1 MLIKHC
7 ALVKTSWRA
16 CRCNSVWISNRHL
29 ILNHHQVISNQSE
42 RCSVH
47 LTLYVPGRQPFRYLS
62 MAGFYMYPVHL
73 TLYVPGRQP
82 FRYLSM
88 AGFYMC
94 PVHWT
99 LYVPGRQPVRYLSL
113 AGFYM
118 CPVHLTLYVPGR
130 QPFRYLSLA
139 RFYICPVHL
148 TLYVPGRQPFRYL
161 SLARFY
167 ICHLNEDY
175 GKSNK
180 IKEKLCDVKYI
191 TNSTGITDEQTER
204 VLYWYCDCLNVHW
217 KIATICSMIATNIHV
232 QENKCTH
239 SNSLKRCLIL
249 FKRQI
254 VVTVNVNQ
262 IKLILINFDI

>member
-47 LTLYVPGRQPFRYLS
+47 LTLYVPCRQPFRYLS
-62 MAGFYMYPVHL
+62 M
-73 TLYVPGRQP
+73 
-82 FRYLSM
+82 
-88 AGFYMC
+88 
-94 PVHWT
+94 
-99 LYVPGRQPVRYLSL
+99 

-204 VLYWYCDCLNVHW
+204 VPYWYCGCLNVHW

-254 VVTVNVNQ
+254 AVIVNVNQ

>member
-47 LTLYVPGRQPFRYLS
+47 LTLHVPGRQPFRYLS
-62 MAGFYMYPVHL
+62 
-73 TLYVPGRQP
+73 
-82 FRYLSM
+82 LS
-88 AGFYMC
+88 
-94 PVHWT
+94 
-99 LYVPGRQPVRYLSL
+99 
-113 AGFYM
+113 GFYM

-148 TLYVPGRQPFRYL
+148 TLYVPGRKPFRYL

-232 QENKCTH
+232 QEN
-239 SNSLKRCLIL
+239 
-249 FKRQI
+249 
-254 VVTVNVNQ
+254 
-262 IKLILINFDI
+262 